1 MTVAAMRDA
10 AAVFAANRATGRV
23 AVSAAFLRG
32 ATVRRDVE
40 EAGSLR
46 VRFPNTA
53 AGELE
58 AVLVNTAGGMT
69 GGDRFSVEINAG
81 PSSRV
86 LAGTTAAEKIYRS
99 NGPDTEVSVSLS
111 AGSRAELVWLPQET
125 ILFDKARLSRR
136 IDVELAEDAG
146 LLMCESVVF
155 GRGAMGEAVVHGAL
169 RDRWR
174 VRRGG
179 KLIYAETVQLEG
191 AISERL
197 GRRAVAAG
205 AAALATLL
213 VVPGDDTLVAKLR
226 DLSEGFSG
234 EVGVSAWNGLAL
246 ARFCAPDGAALR
258 RDLATV
264 LTSLRRSGLPRLW
277 LS

>member
-10 AAVFAANRATGRV
+10 AAIFAANRATGRV
-23 AVSAAFLRG
+23 AVTAAFSRG

-58 AVLVNTAGGMT
+58 AVLVNTAGGVT

-81 PSSRV
+81 PSCRV

-179 KLIYAETVQLEG
+179 RLIFAETVQLEG

-197 GRRAVAAG
+197 GRKAVAAG
-205 AAALATLL
+205 AVALATLL
-213 VVPGDDTLVAKLR
+213 VVPGDDKLVAKLR
-226 DLSEGFSG
+226 GLSDGFSG
-234 EVGVSAWNGLAL
+234 EVGVSTWNGLAL
-246 ARFCAPDGAALR
+246 ARFCAPDDAALR

-264 LTSLRRSGLPRLW
+264 LMSLRRSGLPRLW

>member
-136 IDVELAEDAG
+136 IDVELAVDAG